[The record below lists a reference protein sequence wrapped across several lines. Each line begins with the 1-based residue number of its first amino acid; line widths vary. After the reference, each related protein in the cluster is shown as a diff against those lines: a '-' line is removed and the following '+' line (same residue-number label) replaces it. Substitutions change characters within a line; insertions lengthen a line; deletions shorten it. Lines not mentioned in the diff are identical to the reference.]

1 MTISWLRNIYCSLSR
16 RVLLKFCFQP
26 GQADSFKNP
35 VTEQGKGIFIV
46 TKSKLMQTMN
56 RGNSLMTPLII
67 LLCSEGGV

>member
-1 MTISWLRNIYCSLSR
+1 MSWLRNISCSLSR

-56 RGNSLMTPLII
+56 RGNSLMTPYNLVM
-67 LLCSEGGV
+67 L